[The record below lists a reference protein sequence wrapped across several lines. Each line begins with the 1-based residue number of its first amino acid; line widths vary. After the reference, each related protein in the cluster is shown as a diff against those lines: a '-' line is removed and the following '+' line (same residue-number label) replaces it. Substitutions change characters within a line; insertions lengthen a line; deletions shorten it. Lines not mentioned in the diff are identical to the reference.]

1 MKKMLLKILLLMVI
15 FLVNPY
21 YVLAHPGR
29 LDGHNCHTCR
39 TNCAKWGLSQN
50 EYHCHGGNSNQS
62 NTEVSN
68 KSNNSVSNSNET
80 VYKKSSNANL
90 DYVKID
96 DEKITAKEIMSF
108 KTSNDKISIVGVA
121 EHIKAKVDVKQSD
134 KLVHG
139 LNQIMIKVTAE
150 NGTSKTYILNVQL
163 LSNDATL
170 KSLKVSDFDLKIN
183 DKMEYVTTNNKI
195 NLEFKAHDN
204 KAKVICD
211 NEYKLNVG
219 DNEIKVKVIAED
231 QKTVKE
237 YILNVK
243 REEKLSDNV
252 GVKVFIN
259 GKEVIFNNYISET
272 ISISSDQEEIELKYK
287 LEDRKAKI
295 DLDYDK
301 KINVGDRTIK
311 FKVIAQNG
319 KEQLY
324 TLKLYKHN
332 RGEEIISTI
341 IAFSFLGGVGF
352 GIYILAKK
360 LKSRG

>member
-1 MKKMLLKILLLMVI
+1 
-15 FLVNPY
+15 
-21 YVLAHPGR
+21 
-29 LDGHNCHTCR
+29 
-39 TNCAKWGLSQN
+39 
-50 EYHCHGGNSNQS
+50 
-62 NTEVSN
+62 
-68 KSNNSVSNSNET
+68 
-80 VYKKSSNANL
+80 
-90 DYVKID
+90 
-96 DEKITAKEIMSF
+96 
-108 KTSNDKISIVGVA
+108 
-121 EHIKAKVDVKQSD
+121 
-134 KLVHG
+134 
-139 LNQIMIKVTAE
+139 MIKVTAE
-150 NGTSKTYILNVQL
+150 NGTSKTYILNVQM

-195 NLEFKAHDN
+195 SLEFKAHDN

-259 GKEVIFNNYISET
+259 GKEVIFNNYISEN

-352 GIYILAKK
+352 SIYILAKK